1 MSSRTGGELL
11 VPIQC
16 IDRSGNYSL
25 LYLTYSHI
33 LHLRERIG
41 ITVTSRIS
49 TVMGCV
55 VL

>member
-1 MSSRTGGELL
+1 MSSRTERELL

-16 IDRSGNYSL
+16 VDPSGNYSL

-33 LHLRERIG
+33 LVLRERFG

-55 VL
+55 VP